1 MHDNSEKRR
10 WLEEAR
16 LDAILGSCPYS
27 LASVK
32 SGLRCYLA
40 FAGCHIM
47 FLMVTIA
54 SLWCQRVVQM
64 H

>member
-40 FAGCHIM
+40 FAGRHIM
-47 FLMVTIA
+47 FLMVTVA
-54 SLWCQRVVQM
+54 SM
-64 H
+64 